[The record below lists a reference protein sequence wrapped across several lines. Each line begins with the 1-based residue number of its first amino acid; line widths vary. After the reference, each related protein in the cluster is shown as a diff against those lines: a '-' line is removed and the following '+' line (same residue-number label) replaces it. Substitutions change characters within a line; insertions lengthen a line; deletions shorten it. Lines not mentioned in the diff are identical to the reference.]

1 MTATH
6 TPGQTTETPHRA
18 SQDFTQQVQQVNLDE
33 ECLGL
38 IQEAAGNPSRRAA
51 KTVSKNS
58 SITVT
63 LLALSAGTEI
73 KDHKAHGPAVLQTIR
88 GEVTVLLKDSRLDL
102 PLGRV
107 VTLAGQVPH
116 YLSAS
121 VDSVVMLVV
130 ASDH

>member
-6 TPGQTTETPHRA
+6 TPGQTTETAHRA
-18 SQDFTQQVQQVNLDE
+18 PQDFTQQVQQVNLDD

-38 IQEAAGNPSRRAA
+38 LKEAAGNPSRRAA

-88 GEVTVLLKDSRLDL
+88 GEVSVLLQDSRLDL
-102 PLGRV
+102 PVSRV
-107 VTLAGQVPH
+107 VTLASQVPH
-116 YLSAS
+116 YLTAS

-130 ASDH
+130 ASDR